1 MTGGLH
7 FNEVFLD
14 GVRIPDARRLGPEGG
29 GWGVAMTTL
38 MNERMAIGGIERWL
52 DFEGLVRHARDN
64 RERLDPVTRDELA
77 RLYTWVRTL
86 ELMNARVITE
96 LGQGKFAAAESSVM
110 KLALARIL
118 TKASELGLR
127 LIGPEALARQGAWQN
142 QFLGAPALHI
152 AGGTDEVQKN
162 VAAERVLGLPR
173 EPRRDKDVPF
183 EDLPRG
189 YSPRSPVAVRSD
201 EEGR

>member
-1 MTGGLH
+1 
-7 FNEVFLD
+7 
-14 GVRIPDARRLGPEGG
+14 
-29 GWGVAMTTL
+29 MTTL
-38 MNERMAIGGIERWL
+38 LNERMAIGGIERWL
-52 DFEGLVRHARDN
+52 DWDALVRHARAN
-64 RERLDPVTRDELA
+64 RERLDAATRDELA

-86 ELMNARVITE
+86 ELLNARVITQ

-118 TKASELGLR
+118 TKAADLGLR
-127 LIGPEALARQGAWQN
+127 LIGPEALARSGPWQN

-173 EPRRDKDVPF
+173 EPRHDRELPF
-183 EDLPRG
+183 EALPRG
-189 YSPRSPVAVRSD
+189 
-201 EEGR
+201 